1 MKKIVLLTIF
11 CLISLFQTIKAQS
24 LYFPPISNTA
34 NWDTISPFSLGWCL
48 NKIDTL
54 YDYLQQQDTKGF
66 IVLKDGKIVLEKYFG
81 SFTKDSLWYWASA
94 GKTITSFLV
103 GKAQEENY
111 LSITDTSSAYLGAG
125 WTNCTTT
132 QENKIKIKNQLTMTS
147 GLDDG
152 VPDNHCTIDTCLNY
166 LADAGT
172 RWAYHNAPYTLLE
185 SVLTTATG
193 QPINTYTYTKLKL
206 KTGMTGAW
214 AFNGYDNVFYSKVR
228 SMARFGLL
236 IQNNCI
242 WNTDTLLYDTTYINQ
257 MINTS
262 QNLNLSYG
270 YLWWLN
276 GKSSYM
282 APTLQNVFPGS
293 YAPAA
298 PNDMI
303 AGLGKNGQIVS
314 ISKSAGL
321 VVIRMGNQVS
331 SGEVPTQFCNKIWEK
346 LNAVMCNLLPIDLLS
361 FNAKEI
367 AESVIQL
374 NWQSATKT
382 NNNYFTVQRSSN
394 KDNWQEI
401 VTIKGAGNSGVA
413 KKYISTDN
421 NPLQGISYYRIK
433 QTDFNGSVSYS
444 EVRRVELGIKNL
456 GISVYPNPVSN
467 VLHISTDSKAMLR
480 IYNVVGKQI
489 AIHHLAQGDNS
500 INIEQLSLGV
510 YVAVIETANGVI
522 TKKVIKE

>member
-1 MKKIVLLTIF
+1 MKKILLLTIIG
-11 CLISLFQTIKAQS
+11 LVSLFQTTKAQT
-24 LYFPPISNTA
+24 LYFPPLSGTA
-34 NWDTISPFSLGWCL
+34 TWDTLSPSSLGWCL
-48 NKIDTL
+48 NEIDTL

-81 SFTKDSLWYWASA
+81 TFTKDSLWYWASA

-111 LSITDTSSAYLGAG
+111 LSTTDTSSTYLSAG
-125 WTNCTTT
+125 WTNCTAT
-132 QENKIKIKNQLTMTS
+132 QEDKIKIRNQLTMTS

-193 QPINTYTYTKLKL
+193 QTINTYTYNKLKL

-214 AFNGYDNVFYSKVR
+214 TFVDYDNVFFSKVR

-236 IQNNCI
+236 MQNNCI
-242 WNTDTLLYDTTYINQ
+242 WNTDTLLYDTTYIHQ
-257 MINTS
+257 MTNTS
-262 QNLNLSYG
+262 QSLNLSYG

-282 APTLQNVFPGS
+282 VPTSQVVFSGS

-298 PNDMI
+298 PNDMF

-331 SGEVPTQFCNKIWEK
+331 SGEVPTQFCNSIWEK
-346 LNAVMCNLLPIDLLS
+346 LNAVMCNGTSINETNSKTKAISIFPNPANTEINIVLPSNDNAHIEISNAMGQVIIKDQNKNRIDISNLTNGLY
-361 FNAKEI
+361 FI
-367 AESVIQL
+367 SVKKGQ
-374 NWQSATKT
+374 QSYTQK
-382 NNNYFTVQRSSN
+382 
-394 KDNWQEI
+394 
-401 VTIKGAGNSGVA
+401 
-413 KKYISTDN
+413 
-421 NPLQGISYYRIK
+421 LIK
-433 QTDFNGSVSYS
+433 Q
-444 EVRRVELGIKNL
+444 
-456 GISVYPNPVSN
+456 
-467 VLHISTDSKAMLR
+467 
-480 IYNVVGKQI
+480 
-489 AIHHLAQGDNS
+489 
-500 INIEQLSLGV
+500 
-510 YVAVIETANGVI
+510 
-522 TKKVIKE
+522 

>member
-1 MKKIVLLTIF
+1 MKKILLLTIIG
-11 CLISLFQTIKAQS
+11 LVSLFQATKAQT
-24 LYFPPISNTA
+24 LYFPPLSGTA
-34 NWDTISPFSLGWCL
+34 TWDTLSPSSLGWCL
-48 NKIDTL
+48 NEIDTL

-81 SFTKDSLWYWASA
+81 TFTKDSLWYWASA

-111 LSITDTSSAYLGAG
+111 LSTTDTSSTYLSAG
-125 WTNCTTT
+125 WTNCTAT
-132 QENKIKIKNQLTMTS
+132 QEDKIKIRNQLTMTS

-185 SVLTTATG
+185 SVLTNATG
-193 QPINTYTYTKLKL
+193 QTINTYTYNKLKL

-214 AFNGYDNVFYSKVR
+214 TFVDYDNVFFSKVR

-236 IQNNCI
+236 MQNNCI
-242 WNTDTLLYDTTYINQ
+242 WNTDTLLYDTTYIHQ
-257 MINTS
+257 MTNTS
-262 QNLNLSYG
+262 QSLNLSYG

-282 APTLQNVFPGS
+282 VPTSQVVFSGS

-298 PNDMI
+298 PNDMF

-331 SGEVPTQFCNKIWEK
+331 SGEVPTQFCNSIWEK
-346 LNAVMCNLLPIDLLS
+346 LNAVMCNGTSINETNSKTKAISIFPNPANTEINIVLPSNDNAHIEISNAMGQVIIKDQNKNRIDISNLTNGLY
-361 FNAKEI
+361 FI
-367 AESVIQL
+367 SVKQGQ
-374 NWQSATKT
+374 QSYTQK
-382 NNNYFTVQRSSN
+382 
-394 KDNWQEI
+394 
-401 VTIKGAGNSGVA
+401 
-413 KKYISTDN
+413 
-421 NPLQGISYYRIK
+421 LIK
-433 QTDFNGSVSYS
+433 Q
-444 EVRRVELGIKNL
+444 
-456 GISVYPNPVSN
+456 
-467 VLHISTDSKAMLR
+467 
-480 IYNVVGKQI
+480 
-489 AIHHLAQGDNS
+489 
-500 INIEQLSLGV
+500 
-510 YVAVIETANGVI
+510 
-522 TKKVIKE
+522 